1 MPAERIQSSHRNDLH
16 LAQEYDYAAQRYL
29 WRYVDIHSTFLGV
42 PQQNDDL
49 NRERSNSNIHANDD
63 SKDSKE
69 VNGTSENIIVYNH
82 HGNIKTTFIY
92 NIILLLAYIAHN
104 FIL

>member
-29 WRYVDIHSTFLGV
+29 WRYVDIHSTFVGV

-49 NRERSNSNIHANDD
+49 NRERSNSNIHHTNDD

-69 VNGTSENIIVYNH
+69 VNGTAENIIVYNH
-82 HGNIKTTFIY
+82 HGT
-92 NIILLLAYIAHN
+92 IISKLHSYIILAYIAHN